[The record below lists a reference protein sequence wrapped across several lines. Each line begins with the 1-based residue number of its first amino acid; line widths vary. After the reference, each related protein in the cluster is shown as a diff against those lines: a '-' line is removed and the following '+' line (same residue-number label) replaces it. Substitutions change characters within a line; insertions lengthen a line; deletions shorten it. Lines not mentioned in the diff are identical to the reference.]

1 MTAAKSGDQV
11 SVHYKG
17 TLDNGDVFD
26 SSEGR
31 TPLNFTLG
39 RGEVIAGFDD
49 AVEGMAPGETR
60 TVRIP
65 PEDAY
70 GGRDEE
76 LVRTIGRGELPQGL
90 AIEIGQTLRAR
101 DERGGAMR
109 LTVVEFDADCV
120 TLDGNHPLAG
130 QALTFEIRLVAI
142 A

>member
-1 MTAAKSGDQV
+1 MTAAKNGDQV

-17 TLDNGDVFD
+17 TLDSGDIFD

-31 TPLNFTLG
+31 APLNFTLG
-39 RGEVIAGFDD
+39 EGQVIAGFDD
-49 AVEGMAPGETR
+49 AVEGMALGETR

-65 PEDAY
+65 PEEAY

-76 LVRTIGRGELPQGL
+76 LIRIIDRAQLPPGDL
-90 AIEIGQTLRAR
+90 EIGQVFRAR
-101 DERGGAMR
+101 DDRGGAIR
-109 LTVVEFDADCV
+109 LTVVEIGDDNV

-130 QALTFEIRLVAI
+130 QALTFEIKLVSI

>member
-11 SVHYKG
+11 NVHYKG
-17 TLDNGDVFD
+17 TLDSGDVFD

-31 TPLNFTLG
+31 APLSFTLG

-49 AVEGMAPGETR
+49 AVEGMTPGETR

-65 PEDAY
+65 PEEAY

-76 LVRTIGRGELPQGL
+76 LIRAVERSQLPQGDL
-90 AIEIGQTLRAR
+90 RIGQTFRAR
-101 DERGGAMR
+101 DDARGAVR
-109 LTVVEFDADCV
+109 LTIVEFDEETV

-130 QALTFEIRLVAI
+130 EALTFEIRLVSI

>member
-1 MTAAKSGDQV
+1 MTAAKGGDQV

-31 TPLNFTLG
+31 APLNFTLG
-39 RGEVIAGFDD
+39 QGQVIAGFDE
-49 AVEGMAPGETR
+49 AVEGMTLGETR

-76 LVRTIGRGELPQGL
+76 LIRTVERSQLPKGDL
-90 AIEIGQTLRAR
+90 EIGQTFRAR
-101 DERGGAMR
+101 DDRGGAVR
-109 LTVVEFDADCV
+109 LTVVEFNEDNV

-130 QALTFEIRLVAI
+130 QALTFEIKLVSI

>member
-31 TPLNFTLG
+31 APLDFSLG
-39 RGEVIAGFDD
+39 AGQVIAGFDE
-49 AVEGMAPGETR
+49 AVEGMGVGETR

-65 PEDAY
+65 PEEAY
-70 GGRDEE
+70 GGRDEA
-76 LVRTIGRGELPQGL
+76 LIRVVDRAQLPEGQL
-90 AIEIGQTLRAR
+90 QIGQVFRAR
-101 DERGGAMR
+101 DARGGGVRM
-109 LTVVEFDADCV
+109 TVVEIGDDQV

-130 QALTFEIRLVAI
+130 QALTFEIKLVSI

>member
-1 MTAAKSGDQV
+1 MTAAKNGDQV

-17 TLDNGDVFD
+17 TLDSGDVFD

-31 TPLNFTLG
+31 APLSFTLG
-39 RGEVIAGFDD
+39 QREVIAGFDD
-49 AVEGMAPGETR
+49 AVTGMAPGETR

-70 GGRDEE
+70 GSRDEALIHVVE
-76 LVRTIGRGELPQGL
+76 RTKMPDGIDLEV
-90 AIEIGQTLRAR
+90 GQVLRAR
-101 DERGGAMR
+101 DNEGGTMR
-109 LTVVEFDADCV
+109 LTVVELDDDNV

-130 QALTFEIRLVAI
+130 EALTFEIKLVTI

>member
-11 SVHYKG
+11 NVHYKG
-17 TLDNGDVFD
+17 TLDSGDVFD

-31 TPLNFTLG
+31 APLSFTLG

-49 AVEGMAPGETR
+49 AVEGMNPGETR

-65 PEDAY
+65 PEEAY
-70 GGRDEE
+70 GSRDEE
-76 LVRTIGRGELPQGL
+76 LVRRVERSLLPQGEL
-90 AIEIGQTLRAR
+90 QIGQMFRAQ
-101 DERGGAMR
+101 DGRGGAIR
-109 LTVVEFDADCV
+109 LTVIEFDDESV

-130 QALTFEIRLVAI
+130 QALTFEIQLVSI